1 MSCQNERSL
10 HQNKAVAMKILAA
23 RLMER
28 EMKERAKEISELKG
42 DHISAEWGNQIRSY
56 VIHPYK
62 MVKDHRTN
70 YEVSSVEKVLDGDVD
85 SFMDAYLRS
94 TVGPMQN

>member
-28 EMKERAKEISELKG
+28 QMKERAKEIADLKG

-56 VIHPYK
+56 VMHPYK

-85 SFMDAYLRS
+85 SFMNAYLRS
-94 TVGPMQN
+94 TVGTM